1 MPHGVGFL
9 RPAVRE
15 KERELNATTLPAD
28 PLRRARDLADM
39 GSFTEAI
46 EELTRANRERPD
58 PELEAELVQL
68 RHAACAS
75 LPAVD
80 PARPWPPDQPD
91 PFPDVVGDVP
101 EIDRAALTAPVLGG
115 ALQHH
120 GSLLVR
126 GLVDPATA
134 TELREAIDAAFDAFD
149 AADGDTPAVPTP
161 WFQPFKPG
169 GRGHPATDL
178 ARVVVR
184 SHGGVLAAD
193 SPRSLFLLTEALAP
207 TAAVIAEH
215 LGERPALSSDKCV
228 LRKCPPD
235 AGTDWHQD
243 GAFLGQGIRT
253 VDVWLS
259 LSDCGGDTDCPGVDV
274 VPCRLDGIVA
284 TGTDDAQFEWS
295 VGNGERL
302 RASEGM
308 PAVRPRFA
316 PGDALLFDDILLH
329 RTGTS
334 PSPNTTSVG
343 AGEGTM
349 RRTRWAIEAWFFAP
363 SCYPGDRVP
372 ILF

>member
-243 GAFLGQGIRT
+243 GAFLGEGIRT
-253 VDVWLS
+253 VNVWVS
-259 LSDCGGDTDCPGVDV
+259 LTDCGVDSPGLDIVPRRIGEVVETGSHGAQFDWSVGPGMVEQVAQGVDV
-274 VPCRLDGIVA
+274 IRPP
-284 TGTDDAQFEWS
+284 FE
-295 VGNGERL
+295 
-302 RASEGM
+302 A
-308 PAVRPRFA
+308 
-316 PGDALLFDDILLH
+316 GDALLFDEVFLH
-329 RTGTS
+329 RTGVA
-334 PSPNTTSVG
+334 PGMVRP
-343 AGEGTM
+343 
-349 RRTRWAIEAWFFAP
+349 RYAIETWFFAP
-363 SCYPGDRVP
+363 SRYPEAQIP
-372 ILF
+372 IVY

>member
-161 WFQPFKPG
+161 TATPTITPTPVLSGALSQL
-169 GRGHPATDL
+169 PAGDL
-178 ARVVVR
+178 ALETPTPAPLDDG
-184 SHGGVLAAD
+184 SGGAIPGSVG
-193 SPRSLFLLTEALAP
+193 S
-207 TAAVIAEH
+207 
-215 LGERPALSSDKCV
+215 GPALPTRSPFPFDPREVRYEANDNDQGCEWRGV
-228 LRKCPPD
+228 
-235 AGTDWHQD
+235 AGT
-243 GAFLGQGIRT
+243 LT
-253 VDVWLS
+253 TLS
-259 LSDCGGDTDCPGVDV
+259 GDPV
-274 VPCRLDGIVA
+274 VGLAIAV
-284 TGTDDAQFEWS
+284 E
-295 VGNGERL
+295 GESFRQVVFSGSAD
-302 RASEGM
+302 RW
-308 PAVRPRFA
+308 
-316 PGDALLFDDILLH
+316 
-329 RTGTS
+329 
-334 PSPNTTSVG
+334 G
-343 AGEGTM
+343 AGGFEIRVGTEPHADAY
-349 RRTRWAIEAWFFAP
+349 TLTVIGPSGAAISPDVTFETGSTCETNVAVLDLVQNHA
-363 SCYPGDRVP
+363 Y
-372 ILF
+372 